1 MRRLRFFVNRL
12 LAFGALAGFAQ
23 ACALVLGLEDKEL
36 GADVADASSQ
46 DPPRP
51 DGALPDGAL
60 PDVLV
65 APVFAGQQD
74 RPIDVA
80 VDSTHVYWI
89 NEGGQLRRKAKGVQA
104 TVETMVEGLATPR
117 WMSSDSRF
125 VFWVAANDPRSDAGR
140 VTLVGRVAKD
150 KSVAAQT
157 LVDDNTQAYRQ
168 IAVFDGYP
176 FAGDASVDAAAT
188 PDNNVFTVFTYGNG
202 NDDEVRAYG
211 RVNGG
216 LQYSFGRTPDGISA
230 IVADDVNLYFA
241 VRQGKALRRRA
252 KGNTGAL
259 PDTVTA
265 FAEVVVDLAAD
276 PTHVYA
282 LLVNGAVVRV
292 PKVGAAGPEL
302 VAQGKPGGQRLT
314 LDDTNVYFTSSVEG
328 DADGRVYAAPKRPGA
343 LTVLA
348 GGQRDPRGIVVESDP
363 VTRARTVTVAV
374 RGEGAVKRVL
384 VP

>member
-1 MRRLRFFVNRL
+1 MSRPRPLANRL
-12 LAFGALAGFAQ
+12 LAIVALSGLAQ

-36 GADVADASSQ
+36 GEDLADASSQ
-46 DPPRP
+46 DARVP
-51 DGALPDGAL
+51 DGTLPDGAAA
-60 PDVLV
+60 DAAV
-65 APVFAGQQD
+65 APVFAAQQD
-74 RPIDVA
+74 RPIDVV

-89 NEGGQLRRKAKGVQA
+89 NEGGQLRRKSKGAQA
-104 TVETMVEGLATPR
+104 AVETMADGLATPR
-117 WMSSDSRF
+117 WMASDSRF

-150 KSVAAQT
+150 KSAAAQA
-157 LVDDNTQAYRQ
+157 LVDDSSQAYRQ

-176 FAGDASVDAAAT
+176 FAGDASVDAATA

-216 LQYSFGRTPDGISA
+216 LQYSLGRSPDGISA

-265 FAEVVVDLAAD
+265 FAEVVVDLAVD

-292 PKVGAAGPEL
+292 PKAGAAGPEL

-314 LDDTNVYFTSSVEG
+314 LDDTNVYFTSFVEG
-328 DADGRVYAAPKRPGA
+328 DSDGRVYAAPKRPGA

-348 GGQRDPRGIVVESDP
+348 GGQRDPRGIAVEIDP

-374 RGEGAVKRVL
+374 RGEGAVKRVV

>member
-1 MRRLRFFVNRL
+1 MSRLRYFANRL
-12 LAFGALAGFAQ
+12 LAIGALTGLAQ

-36 GADVADASSQ
+36 GEDLADASSQ
-46 DPPRP
+46 DAQPP
-51 DGALPDGAL
+51 DGTLPDGAAA
-60 PDVLV
+60 DAAV

-89 NEGGQLRRKAKGVQA
+89 NEGGQLRRKSKGAQA
-104 TVETMVEGLATPR
+104 AVETMAEGLATPR
-117 WMSSDSRF
+117 WMASDSRF

-150 KSVAAQT
+150 KSVAVQS
-157 LVDDNTQAYRQ
+157 LVDDSSQAYRQ
-168 IAVFDGYP
+168 ITVFDGYP
-176 FAGDASVDAAAT
+176 FAGDASVDAAT
-188 PDNNVFTVFTYGNG
+188 VPDNNVFTVFTYGNG

-216 LQYSFGRTPDGISA
+216 LQYSLGRNPDGISA

-252 KGNTGAL
+252 KGNTGAP
-259 PDTVTA
+259 PDAVTA
-265 FAEVVVDLAAD
+265 FSEVVVDLAVD

-292 PKVGAAGPEL
+292 PKAGAAGPEL

-328 DADGRVYAAPKRPGA
+328 DGDGRVYAAPKRPGA

-348 GGQRDPRGIVVESDP
+348 GGQRDPRGIAVESDP